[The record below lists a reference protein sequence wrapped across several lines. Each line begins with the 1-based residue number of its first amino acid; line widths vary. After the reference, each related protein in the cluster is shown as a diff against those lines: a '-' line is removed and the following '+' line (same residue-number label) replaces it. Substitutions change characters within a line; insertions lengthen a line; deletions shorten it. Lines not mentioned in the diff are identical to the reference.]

1 MSQAATTDRPMVT
14 AIVPTYRRAHL
25 LEQSIGSILRQTWR
39 PLELIVVDDGSADNT
54 RQTLAAFEPRA
65 EALGIRYR
73 YFEKEHGGPGL
84 AKNFAMSRAEG
95 HYFAFLDDDDVWLPR
110 KVEVQISAMLANP
123 EAGAA
128 FTRYVYHGKPDQP
141 KPLAE
146 HMKDGWVF
154 ETLCSG
160 ETRAHNQT
168 LMITR
173 EAFDQSGGFGALFTW
188 EDTEFALRLS
198 LIVPFLAVQQPLT
211 IISPAP
217 ESMSRE
223 DGLEGDIRRDLE
235 KLDLLDTIVERGRN
249 HPKFSLHATNVLRAR
264 IYDEHV
270 KHLLWMGR
278 VEEAYVAW
286 ERALADCGR
295 LPLLEKLKGKLRRAR
310 FAGHFGMKLRK
321 PG

>member
-1 MSQAATTDRPMVT
+1 MNQASTTGRPKVT

-39 PLELIVVDDGSADNT
+39 PLELIVVDDGSGDKTQHA
-54 RQTLAAFEPRA
+54 LAAFAPRA
-65 EALGIRYR
+65 ESLGIRYR
-73 YFEKEHGGPGL
+73 YFEQEHSGPGL
-84 AKNFAMSRAEG
+84 AKNLAMSRAEG
-95 HYFAFLDDDDVWLPR
+95 DYFAFLDDDDVWLPR
-110 KVEVQISAMLANP
+110 KVETQVTAMIANP

-128 FTRYVYHGKPDQP
+128 FTRYLYRGKPDQP
-141 KPLAE
+141 KPLDE

-173 EAFDQSGGFGALFTW
+173 EAFEESGGFGALFTW
-188 EDTEFALRLS
+188 EDTEFELRLS

-217 ESMSRE
+217 GSMSRQ
-223 DGLEGDIRRDLE
+223 DGLEGDLRRDLE
-235 KLDLLDTIVERGRN
+235 KLDLLDTIVARN
-249 HPKFSLHATNVLRAR
+249 RSHPKFSLRATNVLRAR
-264 IYDEHV
+264 IFDEHV
-270 KHLLWMGR
+270 KHLLWIGR
-278 VEEAYVAW
+278 VDEAHSAW
-286 ERALADCGR
+286 ERALADCGH